1 MRTNELDLSKALD
14 INLLL
19 EELDNYYE
27 KDCFLALVCEKLEL
41 EGRSYI
47 KNVINKIEEVEGKF
61 ENQELVQTEKQLAQT
76 QDLTSK
82 NEKLKLLTQLVLE
95 MKE

>member
-1 MRTNELDLSKALD
+1 M
-14 INLLL
+14 
-19 EELDNYYE
+19 
-27 KDCFLALVCEKLEL
+27 
-41 EGRSYI
+41 
-47 KNVINKIEEVEGKF
+47 EGKF